1 MTIDTKDM
9 LNSILSSISRIDYV
23 RPDDIPNIDLYMD
36 QVTTFMEKELA
47 SSKRHEDDKI
57 LTKTMINNY
66 AKNNLLPPPVKK
78 KYSKEHLLIMIFIY
92 YFKNFLSIKDI
103 ETMLEPITDKYFDTD
118 QDFDIT
124 SIYKEVCELEKSR
137 IPEFEK
143 EIIRSYNSSKK
154 CFDEAPEDD
163 RDSLQLFAFI
173 CNLSFDIYVKKLKI
187 PVSKRIRPKKRNK
200 TARLISF
207 FASAFLPNASALFF
221 RTLFCFFVFDFP
233 KSDSLEYHVI
243 SVITVIQRTVHTTDR
258 CC

>member
-1 MTIDTKDM
+1 MKSNEERLQD
-9 LNSILSSISRIDYV
+9 LLAYV
-23 RPDDIPNIDLYMD
+23 DSLTRVHPSEIPGIDLYMD
-36 QVTTFMEKELA
+36 QVTTFMDSHLNT
-47 SSKRHEDDKI
+47 SKWLGEDKI

-173 CNLSFDIYVKKLKI
+173 CNLSFDIYVKKQIVEKLLDNF
-187 PVSKRIRPKKRNK
+187 PDLLHSENTGVKKD
-200 TARLISF
+200 
-207 FASAFLPNASALFF
+207 SA
-221 RTLFCFFVFDFP
+221 
-233 KSDSLEYHVI
+233 KKKK
-243 SVITVIQRTVHTTDR
+243 
-258 CC
+258 

>member
-1 MTIDTKDM
+1 MKTNEERLQDLMAYLDSVT
-9 LNSILSSISRIDYV
+9 RIN
-23 RPDDIPNIDLYMD
+23 PSDIPAIDLYMD
-36 QVTTFMEKELA
+36 QVTTFMDTHLSA
-47 SSKRHEDDKI
+47 SKRFGEDKI

-66 AKNNLLPPPVKK
+66 AKNNLLPPPEKK
-78 KYSKEHLLIMIFIY
+78 KYSKNHILLLIFIY

-173 CNLSFDIYVKKLKI
+173 CNLSFDIYVKKQIVEKLLDNF
-187 PVSKRIRPKKRNK
+187 PNLLHSENTGVKKD
-200 TARLISF
+200 
-207 FASAFLPNASALFF
+207 SA
-221 RTLFCFFVFDFP
+221 
-233 KSDSLEYHVI
+233 KKKK
-243 SVITVIQRTVHTTDR
+243 
-258 CC
+258 

>member
-103 ETMLEPITDKYFDTD
+103 ETLLKPITEKYFHTD
-118 QDFDIT
+118 ENLSMTDIYEEIC
-124 SIYKEVCELEKSR
+124 SVQKSR
-137 IPEFEK
+137 I
-143 EIIRSYNSSKK
+143 
-154 CFDEAPEDD
+154 
-163 RDSLQLFAFI
+163 DSLQEELKTAFARSEGSFSKVHDEDKEQLQLFSLL
-173 CNLSFDIYVKKLKI
+173 CDLSFDVYVKKQIIEKL
-187 PVSKRIRPKKRNK
+187 
-200 TARLISF
+200 L
-207 FASAFLPNASALFF
+207 
-221 RTLFCFFVFDFP
+221 D
-233 KSDSLEYHVI
+233 E
-243 SVITVIQRTVHTTDR
+243 VHPQE
-258 CC
+258 

>member
-23 RPDDIPNIDLYMD
+23 RPDDIPNIDLCRE
-36 QVTTFMEKELA
+36 QVTSFMEKE
-47 SSKRHEDDKI
+47 KRLKEDKI

-78 KYSKEHLLIMIFIY
+78 KYSKEHLLVMIFIY

-154 CFDEAPEDD
+154 CFNEAAEED

-173 CNLSFDIYVKKLKI
+173 CNLSFDIYVKKQIVEKL
-187 PVSKRIRPKKRNK
+187 
-200 TARLISF
+200 LIIF
-207 FASAFLPNASALFF
+207 TICF
-221 RTLFCFFVFDFP
+221 TLRHF
-233 KSDSLEYHVI
+233 
-243 SVITVIQRTVHTTDR
+243 
-258 CC
+258 

>member
-1 MTIDTKDM
+1 MDERSFTMRTNEER
-9 LNSILSSISRIDYV
+9 LNELLAHLDSLDHIHVDE
-23 RPDDIPNIDLYMD
+23 IPQIDLYMD
-36 QVTTFMEKELA
+36 QVTTFMEKHLGEL
-47 SSKRHEDDKI
+47 KRYPEDKV

-66 AKNNLLPPPVKK
+66 AKNNLLPSPVRK
-78 KYSKEHLLIMIFIY
+78 KYTQEHILLLVFIY

-173 CNLSFDIYVKKLKI
+173 CNLSFDIYVKKQIVEKLLDNF
-187 PVSKRIRPKKRNK
+187 PDLLHSENTGVKKN
-200 TARLISF
+200 
-207 FASAFLPNASALFF
+207 SA
-221 RTLFCFFVFDFP
+221 
-233 KSDSLEYHVI
+233 KKKK
-243 SVITVIQRTVHTTDR
+243 
-258 CC
+258 